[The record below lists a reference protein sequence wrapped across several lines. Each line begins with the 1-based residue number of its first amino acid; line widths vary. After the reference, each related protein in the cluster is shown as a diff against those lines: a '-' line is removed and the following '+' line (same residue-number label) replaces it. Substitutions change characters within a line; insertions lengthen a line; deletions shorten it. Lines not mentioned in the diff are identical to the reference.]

1 MRTTD
6 VFQALGLLLLAAT
19 SAIVFSVMVLAG
31 LGFAVS
37 HSLEADPGYAE
48 LSEAGEWAEL
58 QGIELTHRHDAQT
71 STPRLLRK
79 ADGAA
84 NDDVIGLSASD
95 LASPIVWIL
104 LNEHRANGSVFSMP
118 QVNSYALACH
128 YIDQL
133 KGVVDLDAVVE
144 RNLRS
149 HCH

>member
-1 MRTTD
+1 MKTTD
-6 VFQALGLLLLAAT
+6 IFQALGSLLLAAFG
-19 SAIVFSVMVLAG
+19 AIVFSVIVFAG

-37 HSLEADPGYAE
+37 RILKADPGYAE

-58 QGIELTHRHDAQT
+58 QGIELTHRHDSQT
-71 STPRLLRK
+71 STPKLLRK

-84 NDDVIGLSASD
+84 NYDVIGLSTSD

-104 LNEHRANGSVFSMP
+104 LSEHRANGSVFSMP

-128 YIDQL
+128 YIDEL

-149 HCH
+149 HCN